1 MNTPTPKA
9 PSGAKSFGSFVRK
22 TLSIVCVASLLSA
35 CNDGQKTPTAITRP
49 SGIEGAGVASVVT
62 LPEPFTARAPLDAFF
77 INQPSEVMMRT
88 EARRDFAIQRLV
100 TSPSAPQFWHTH
112 PGPSFAI
119 VERGKIMITRY
130 SRKNGCVS
138 TVYGPGEVAGA
149 TYFEEANEVHRATV
163 VGEETVV
170 EYKARFYTP
179 AGEPFGRNVTEDPV
193 C

>member
-1 MNTPTPKA
+1 MNIPTPKA
-9 PSGAKSFGSFVRK
+9 PGAKSFGSFPKRA
-22 TLSIVCVASLLSA
+22 LSIIWVASLLSA
-35 CNDGQKTPTAITRP
+35 CNDRETTPAGITQPDAI
-49 SGIEGAGVASVVT
+49 GGAGVASVVI
-62 LPEPFTARAPLDAFF
+62 LPEPFTARASLDAFF

-88 EARRDFAIQRLV
+88 EERRDFAIQRLV
-100 TSPSAPQFWHTH
+100 TAPTAPQFWHTH

-130 SRKNGCVS
+130 SKKNGCVP

-149 TYFEEANEVHRATV
+149 TYFEEAGEVHRATV
-163 VGEETVV
+163 IGEETVV

-179 AGEPFGRNVTEDPV
+179 TGEPFGRNVSQDPV

>member
-1 MNTPTPKA
+1 MNIPTPNA
-9 PSGAKSFGSFVRK
+9 PRGAKSVGSWPKRA
-22 TLSIVCVASLLSA
+22 LSIIWAASLLSA
-35 CNDGQKTPTAITRP
+35 CNDRETTPTGIIPPDA
-49 SGIEGAGVASVVT
+49 IEGAGVASVVT

-77 INQPSEVMMRT
+77 INQPSEVLMRT
-88 EARRDFAIQRLV
+88 DERRDFAIQRLV
-100 TSPSAPQFWHTH
+100 TSPTAPQFWHTH

-138 TVYGPGEVAGA
+138 TVYGPGELAGA
-149 TYFEEANEVHRATV
+149 TYFEEAGEVHRATV
-163 VGEETVV
+163 LGEETVV

-179 AGEPFGRNVTEDPV
+179 AGEPFGRNVSQDPV